1 MDTTFV
7 PSTLALWLTQYGSFA
22 LFVLLALGIFALPIP
37 DETLML
43 LAGVLMAH
51 DKLLILPTYIAAIL
65 GSMAGITVSYC
76 IGRSV
81 GVLLVRKY
89 GHWIGITEARMQY
102 VHNWFERFGRW
113 ALLIGY
119 FIPGIRQVTGYAAGI
134 TSMEYRHFA
143 AFAYTG
149 AMIWAC
155 MFLSIGYFLGDK
167 WENIEAWLL
176 AHWEYFAVLLLILL
190 VSGAVFLYWRRCH
203 AKKRQTHRD
212 PHDHT
217 FKKTRRY

>member
-1 MDTTFV
+1 MDATFV
-7 PSTLALWLTQYGSFA
+7 PSTLTLWLTQYGSLA

-43 LAGVLMAH
+43 VAGVLMAH
-51 DKLLILPTYIAAIL
+51 DKLLLFPTYLAAIL
-65 GSMAGITVSYC
+65 GSMTGITVSYC

-89 GHWIGITEARMQY
+89 GHWIGITEIRMQQ

-143 AFAYTG
+143 TFAYTG
-149 AMIWAC
+149 ATIWAC
-155 MFLSIGYFLGDK
+155 IFLSLGYFLGDK

-176 AHWEYFAVLLLILL
+176 AHWEYFAVLLFVLV
-190 VSGAVFLYWRRCH
+190 VSGAVFLYWRRTH
-203 AKKRQTHRD
+203 KRHL
-212 PHDHT
+212 
-217 FKKTRRY
+217 